1 MSKTREHEQEQTMA
15 QLSSTEEENARE
27 LLRDPMLLS
36 RFLET
41 IHALGC
47 VGEEDNKILLLLA
60 ITSRILEKPVSVLV
74 KGDSSAG
81 KSYLVGNVA
90 KFFPKD
96 EVLSFTQMSERALY
110 NRKDSIKHKA
120 VIMAERHGSEASD
133 YSIRSLQSEGKL
145 GYSKSIKKKD
155 GNWETIDIEIEG
167 PISFIETTTRS
178 HIHPENETRC
188 LAITVDTSI
197 EQTQAIQR
205 MLAQRYLG
213 KKASGDAVNIWKNAQ
228 RLIRALPIIIP
239 FAPDIKFPSQPVRA
253 RRAHQLFLSLI
264 EASALLHQFQRERYN
279 IRGITHIVADIPDY
293 GIVYQLIQNTFSQTL
308 QGPTKNAIELVD
320 FVIGSGGEIASIND
334 LAGKLRWD
342 PKKVRKHIDEAVE
355 FGYIEERE
363 SGQGRPTVIRHLKRF
378 EGNEAGLYTPDEL
391 VCKLIPH

>member
-81 KSYLVGNVA
+81 KSYLVG
-90 KFFPKD
+90 
-96 EVLSFTQMSERALY
+96 
-110 NRKDSIKHKA
+110 KHKA